1 MHAFKRAQKH
11 READISYAHHLRN
24 TARSIQ
30 SFGKEITTA
39 KRNAFCSAAEAFLRC
54 AQCAKDKEQ
63 RVFFHN
69 AADCFQNAGSYA
81 KAARAYEDAKEYT
94 PAVRLYRKTEM
105 FDDAVRVIQDNWQ
118 EVDEGLA
125 VLAELGRHQGAAEIR
140 TMEAIDALLD
150 DKKNEQSKRRANE
163 CILRGLWD
171 NTFFSRRIEDTD
183 AAALEFLG
191 LAESTMDK
199 GATLLTP
206 TQKDEVSS
214 EFSHFLHQLLIPFY
228 SWKCSRVCANP
239 MTRPHSDGSRI
250 ASLTERKPI
259 KLCYASTTTSP
270 NSRRLSRSPMQ
281 RWSESWGIL
290 ANTAVP
296 LVI

>member
-1 MHAFKRAQKH
+1 M
-11 READISYAHHLRN
+11 ED
-24 TARSIQ
+24 
-30 SFGKEITTA
+30 
-39 KRNAFCSAAEAFLRC
+39 
-54 AQCAKDKEQ
+54 
-63 RVFFHN
+63 
-69 AADCFQNAGSYA
+69 YA

-94 PAVRLYRKTEM
+94 PAVRLYRKTKM
-105 FDDAVRVIQDNWQ
+105 FDDVVRVIQDNRQ

-125 VLAELGRHQGAAEIR
+125 VLAELGRHQEAAEIHMAEGR
-140 TMEAIDALLD
+140 TMEAIDALSG
-150 DKKNEQSKRRANE
+150 DKTNEQSKRRANE
-163 CILRGLWD
+163 CILWGLWES
-171 NTFFSRRIEDTD
+171 TSFSRRIEDTD

-191 LAESTMDK
+191 LVESKMDK

-228 SWKCSRVCANP
+228 SWKCSGVCANP
-239 MTRPHSDGSRI
+239 ITRPHSDSSRI
-250 ASLTERKPI
+250 ASLTERKTI
-259 KLCYASTTTSP
+259 KLCYASTTTST

-296 LVI
+296 FVI